1 MTQIDMLMHLI
12 LGQLTSLELNQPQN
26 SRQPMNF
33 LRELGATDNQTSRT
47 LEERRVYLGCYYL
60 TSLYVYGLHYLRLLV
75 DS

>member
-1 MTQIDMLMHLI
+1 MLVHLA

-26 SRQPMNF
+26 SRQPMYF
-33 LRELGATDNQTSRT
+33 LREIGASNNQTSRT

-60 TSLYVYGLHYLRLLV
+60 TSLYVYDQHYLRLLV